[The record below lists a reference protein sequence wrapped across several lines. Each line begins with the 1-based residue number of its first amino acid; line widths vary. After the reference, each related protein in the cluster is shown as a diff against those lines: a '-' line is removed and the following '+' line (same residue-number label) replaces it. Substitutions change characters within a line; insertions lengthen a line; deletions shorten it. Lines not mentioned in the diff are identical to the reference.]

1 MEELGQRF
9 AATPP
14 PQPHLLIMSGDQI
27 YADEVGHPLMPRVLR
42 VAQDLIG
49 IDETDLFGP
58 PPPIG
63 GRGPGTDALGYT
75 GARANHLWTY
85 GEFMAMYL
93 LAWSPVLWPG
103 TLPAFPTTPTF
114 PPDVDPGVTKE
125 SWDSDLL
132 YVELFRAAL
141 PDVRRVLANVPSLM
155 IFDDHEIT
163 DDWNLD
169 HPWVNSVYDKPGGR
183 RAVTNGVLAYAL
195 CQHWGNKP
203 QAFTTASTPEQQ
215 VLDTVAAAAATS
227 PPTSPA
233 TACAP
238 LLGLPTGPLPDAP
251 PPQALRDLTAPNAI
265 RYDLTLGPDEGWPVR
280 IVLFDERTVR
290 EYPRADSQCARISRA
305 ALAVQL
311 PPPASPV
318 PFTIVVAAAPILG
331 TELVEDVIQ
340 PLFEVVLPGGARFA
354 DFESWSAVRANH
366 QDLLA
371 RLAAHDPVVV
381 LSGDVHYGFTAK
393 LTRSEGGATTRVA
406 QLTASAAKN
415 VETKNA
421 AISLF
426 SELIMRLGLERAR
439 ATSGFASLSNAD
451 KTKLLQAPRHRR
463 AAGLGRHRRRPP
475 RPRRTRGRV
484 RADSH
489 PHAHRRGLRAGGAGL
504 DLRGRARR
512 RPDARLRRAHGR
524 RAVARLGP
532 EQVVD
537 DDRRA
542 PGSRPRALRA
552 DVRRAAAARG
562 GVVHARGLVAHRPSR
577 AALPR
582 RPRRARPGP
591 PRDQDRGAADM
602 TDVVRPVLGPLTTVT
617 GEVIDTARA
626 ERHHGLADPALRAW
640 TPRTRCASPR
650 ILEDLAAAAALTL
663 NARSQ
668 DEFCNALRAWGDA
681 LVELAEVVLTPLA
694 AAGVVGLELTE
705 ALVIELLRFKLPR
718 LASML
723 SLAGAI
729 VEDPG
734 LGSRFDWERLRD
746 FMLVTPELVDET
758 FWDDLFGEADME
770 TSGRMPALLAAML
783 IVAPETISA
792 LNAGTLRIAPLAPPP
807 TPTDA
812 SPQWKS
818 LRERSTGWIPIT
830 FPLRTVDGH
839 LTLSDPPDLRGGFD
853 PELAISLLIR
863 SQRRPA
869 GGRTVTDFEMWLHPS
884 GDAERHEL
892 RTSAGFIT
900 ALEPGVRAGVGYDGG
915 ATDLER
921 RESRRG
927 PARPAANEA
936 TLQIRRDTTEGH
948 PDLIFGPPYDT
959 RVVARD
965 LSLEVRLRE
974 LGEPSVEVVG
984 RADGFGL
991 VVTNRWLRS
1000 LGENGSTLRE
1010 GLRFDVDLEARL
1022 TEGAGFS
1029 FSAEGA
1035 LTTRIHLGK
1044 SLHPQGPQAA
1054 GPLDPGQRPDPRRPG
1069 SLRHARRGAA
1079 ALVGDGRA
1087 GHARRWTAPAA
1098 GSDGGRTC
1106 RAATRSA
1113 SGCSRR
1119 PGSGCCSSC
1128 PAVTGGGFLDFTGGP
1143 NDHYAGVL
1151 TLTVGPPKGLSRWT
1165 VTAFGIHE
1173 LTGDPDALDRD
1184 RTFVLVIG
1192 TSFRPGVH
1200 LAYGIYW
1207 IGAGGIVGINRRAD
1221 TDALRERLTSG
1232 AVGNILFA
1240 EDPVRNAPILLGD
1253 LGALFPP
1260 APGLYVFGLTM
1271 QLGWVPLLEEY
1282 LARLAIGVIV
1292 EFDSQARPTKVV
1304 VLGSLVIKIPR
1315 PREVPR
1321 HRDRRR
1327 RHLRYP
1333 QAHARD
1339 RRHDPPRPA
1348 HGRLHGHRRRRPAL
1362 ELGRH
1367 AVPDG
1372 HDRRAS
1378 TPTSIPSPPSSQAQ
1392 ADPHHRRQGR
1402 PARRRGAQRLR
1413 LHGDHLE
1420 HDPVRGR
1427 VHRRDQGRQLEDR
1440 GQHRR
1445 RRPDPHALPLRRDDQ
1460 GRRARQVPRPQPHR
1474 GEVQG
1479 WAGRPVAARPPRR
1492 GVHRPALLRRVLERQ
1507 LRARRTP
1514 APSSARPSAAWCPC
1528 SRRSWRKPVQSHGHR
1543 GRRPARPAA
1552 RHDDSDRV
1560 VLTALGVPTWSQNR
1574 VPLGLAIE
1582 TFEDGKLDEPQ
1593 RLEVHATVPTTPHV
1607 DWFSPGSFV
1616 ELSEAEELALPA
1628 FERQQAG
1635 VVVSLPGRPGRPAAT
1650 TAPSSYEEIRLP
1662 RTRRTRRRI
1671 RDPWARA
1678 GADAGDRGAPP
1689 GDPPAARRA
1698 SASARTASGR
1708 GATRGRRS
1716 PRRRR
1721 GRGAPRR
1728 PRDARGATQHAADRL
1743 VAVVAG

>member
-1 MEELGQRF
+1 
-9 AATPP
+9 
-14 PQPHLLIMSGDQI
+14 
-27 YADEVGHPLMPRVLR
+27 
-42 VAQDLIG
+42 
-49 IDETDLFGP
+49 
-58 PPPIG
+58 
-63 GRGPGTDALGYT
+63 
-75 GARANHLWTY
+75 
-85 GEFMAMYL
+85 
-93 LAWSPVLWPG
+93 
-103 TLPAFPTTPTF
+103 
-114 PPDVDPGVTKE
+114 
-125 SWDSDLL
+125 
-132 YVELFRAAL
+132 
-141 PDVRRVLANVPSLM
+141 
-155 IFDDHEIT
+155 
-163 DDWNLD
+163 
-169 HPWVNSVYDKPGGR
+169 
-183 RAVTNGVLAYAL
+183 
-195 CQHWGNKP
+195 
-203 QAFTTASTPEQQ
+203 
-215 VLDTVAAAAATS
+215 
-227 PPTSPA
+227 
-233 TACAP
+233 
-238 LLGLPTGPLPDAP
+238 
-251 PPQALRDLTAPNAI
+251 
-265 RYDLTLGPDEGWPVR
+265 
-280 IVLFDERTVR
+280 
-290 EYPRADSQCARISRA
+290 
-305 ALAVQL
+305 
-311 PPPASPV
+311 
-318 PFTIVVAAAPILG
+318 
-331 TELVEDVIQ
+331 
-340 PLFEVVLPGGARFA
+340 
-354 DFESWSAVRANH
+354 
-366 QDLLA
+366 
-371 RLAAHDPVVV
+371 
-381 LSGDVHYGFTAK
+381 
-393 LTRSEGGATTRVA
+393 
-406 QLTASAAKN
+406 
-415 VETKNA
+415 
-421 AISLF
+421 
-426 SELIMRLGLERAR
+426 
-439 ATSGFASLSNAD
+439 
-451 KTKLLQAPRHRR
+451 
-463 AAGLGRHRRRPP
+463 
-475 RPRRTRGRV
+475 
-484 RADSH
+484 
-489 PHAHRRGLRAGGAGL
+489 
-504 DLRGRARR
+504 
-512 RPDARLRRAHGR
+512 
-524 RAVARLGP
+524 
-532 EQVVD
+532 
-537 DDRRA
+537 
-542 PGSRPRALRA
+542 
-552 DVRRAAAARG
+552 
-562 GVVHARGLVAHRPSR
+562 
-577 AALPR
+577 
-582 RPRRARPGP
+582 
-591 PRDQDRGAADM
+591 M

-626 ERHHGLADPALRAW
+626 SATTVSPILIAGLDAANPVRLAG
-640 TPRTRCASPR
+640 
-650 ILEDLAAAAALTL
+650 ILQDLAAAAALTL
-663 NARSQ
+663 NARSH

-915 ATDLER
+915 ARTWN
-921 RESRRG
+921 
-927 PARPAANEA
+927 ARVAPRPGSPAANEA
-936 TLQIRRDTTEGH
+936 TLQIRRDITEGL

-1010 GLRFDVDLEARL
+1010 GLRFDVDLAARL
-1022 TEGAGFS
+1022 TEGTGFS

-1035 LTTRIHLGK
+1035 LTTRIHLDK
-1044 SLHPQGPQAA
+1044 SFTLKVLKLRVHSILVNVPIRADQDHFDTRIEVRPHWSATVGPVTLVMDGA
-1054 GPLDPGQRPDPRRPG
+1054 GGW
-1069 SLRHARRGAA
+1069 
-1079 ALVGDGRA
+1079 VGWWADVA
-1087 GHARRWTAPAA
+1087 GGDKECIGLLPPT
-1098 GSDGGRTC
+1098 GVGLLLEL
-1106 RAATRSA
+1106 
-1113 SGCSRR
+1113 
-1119 PGSGCCSSC
+1119 

-1240 EDPVRNAPILLGD
+1240 EDPIRNAPILLGD

-1304 VLGSLVIKIPR
+1304 VLGSLVIKIPHHEKFLDIEIDVVGIFDIR
-1315 PREVPR
+1315 KHTLEI
-1321 HRDRRR
+1321 DATIRR
-1327 RHLRYP
+1327 
-1333 QAHARD
+1333 
-1339 RRHDPPRPA
+1339 
-1348 HGRLHGHRRRRPAL
+1348 GRLMGVFTVTGDGGLRSSWGDTPYLMATIGGFHPDFHPEPAVFPKLKRILITVDKDDLPDAVELSASGYMAITSNTIQFGAEFTAAIKAGNWKIEGNIGGDALIRMPFHFDVTLKGGVHVKYRGHNLIGVKFKGGLA
-1362 ELGRH
+1362 G
-1367 AVPDG
+1367 
-1372 HDRRAS
+1372 
-1378 TPTSIPSPPSSQAQ
+1378 PSP
-1392 ADPHHRRQGR
+1392 
-1402 PARRRGAQRLR
+1402 LV
-1413 LHGDHLE
+1413 L
-1420 HDPVRGR
+1420 
-1427 VHRRDQGRQLEDR
+1427 
-1440 GQHRR
+1440 
-1445 RRPDPHALPLRRDDQ
+1445 
-1460 GRRARQVPRPQPHR
+1460 R
-1474 GEVQG
+1474 GEVCIDLFFFDACWSDSFRLADTG
-1479 WAGRPVAARPPRR
+1479 AIVGAAFRSLVPVLAEELGKPSNLTVTE
-1492 GVHRPALLRRVLERQ
+1492 GDDQLVLL
-1507 LRARRTP
+1507 
-1514 APSSARPSAAWCPC
+1514 
-1528 SRRSWRKPVQSHGHR
+1528 
-1543 GRRPARPAA
+1543 A

-1582 TFEDGKLDEPQ
+1582 TFQDGKLDAPQ
-1593 RLEVHATVPTTPHV
+1593 RLEVHATVPTTPHA

-1628 FERQQAG
+1628 FERHQAG
-1635 VVVSLPGRPGRPAAT
+1635 VVVSLETTRSAGLAT
-1650 TAPSSYEEIRLP
+1650 DVDFEEIRLP
-1662 RTRRTRRRI
+1662 STRRIVDGFEIPGHILDRMQAIEAPAGI
-1671 RDPWARA
+1671 RPRPPRFSVSDDRFRVEASPGVVLALDVGAVAAHLA
-1678 GADAGDRGAPP
+1678 GRD
-1689 GDPPAARRA
+1689 
-1698 SASARTASGR
+1698 GR
-1708 GATRGRRS
+1708 GS
-1716 PRRRR
+1716 
-1721 GRGAPRR
+1721 
-1728 PRDARGATQHAADRL
+1728 TQHAADRL
-1743 VAVVAG
+1743 VAGVVA